1 MRSEDGEALTEFAVF
16 LTGCCNIVD
25 SMEYIEE
32 MDSRTNRTVMS
43 KLPFKREAPLS
54 SILRQRFQ

>member
-16 LTGCCNIVD
+16 LNGCCNIVD

-32 MDSRTNRTVMS
+32 MDSHTNRTVMP
-43 KLPFKREAPLS
+43 KLPFKSFKLP
-54 SILRQRFQ
+54 